1 MDFLRALFYRSALV
15 RLGTRAVVVVIA
27 AYPLLLIAH
36 QLERLIPLVSL
47 PTTIVLLCGFILI
60 EATLIVIMKLMFLRV
75 R

>member
-27 AYPLLLIAH
+27 AYPLLLIARR
-36 QLERLIPLVSL
+36 LERLIPLVSL
-47 PTTIVLLCGFILI
+47 PTTIALLCGFILI
-60 EATLIVIMKLMFLRV
+60 EATLIVIMKLMFRRV